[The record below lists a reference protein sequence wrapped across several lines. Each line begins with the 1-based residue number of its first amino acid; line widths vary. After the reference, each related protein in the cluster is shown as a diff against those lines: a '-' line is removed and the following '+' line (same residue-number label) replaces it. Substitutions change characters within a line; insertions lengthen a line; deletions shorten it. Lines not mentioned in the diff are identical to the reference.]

1 MDIGAIEFIY
11 KEIVKARDKGCAV
24 LLVSTE
30 LDEVMALGDRIGVI
44 YEGKIL
50 GEMERKDAT
59 VDKIGMYMA
68 GMSDVSE
75 KQAV

>member
-1 MDIGAIEFIY
+1 
-11 KEIVKARDKGCAV
+11 
-24 LLVSTE
+24 
-30 LDEVMALGDRIGVI
+30 MALGDRIGVI

-68 GMSDVSE
+68 GMSDASE

>member
-1 MDIGAIEFIY
+1 MDIGAIEFIH

-68 GMSDVSE
+68 GMSDASV